1 MPQVMVTT
9 TVVTAYMVEAVEA
22 VLTFQQE
29 QLAWAEL
36 VCLAVAAQMALL
48 AVWPVRLAQHRQAD
62 QAVQKV
68 AVLVRAVQVE
78 YSSHIGKNK
87 LQID

>member
-1 MPQVMVTT
+1 MPQVTATT

-48 AVWPVRLAQHRQAD
+48 AVWPVQPAQYRQVVR
-62 QAVQKV
+62 AVQKV
-68 AVLVRAVQVE
+68 VVLVRAAQVE

-87 LQID
+87 LQIA